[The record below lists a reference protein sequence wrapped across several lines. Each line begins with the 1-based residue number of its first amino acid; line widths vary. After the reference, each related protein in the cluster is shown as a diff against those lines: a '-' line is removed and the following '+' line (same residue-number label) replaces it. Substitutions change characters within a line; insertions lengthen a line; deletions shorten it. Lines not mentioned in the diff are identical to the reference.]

1 MIMKNGDI
9 LKQIKEDLPPNA
21 QISDVFYEGA
31 NIVLYTKN
39 RDFFLDSKET
49 IRSIVNKVK
58 KRVELRMDPS
68 MLVPPEETQDIIS
81 KIVPKE
87 AGLGEVWFD
96 YKRSIAFIE
105 AQKPGLVIGKEGQVM
120 NEIKEKTLWVPKIRR
135 APVINSDLI
144 KTIRYTLFQ
153 NSEYRRDFMN
163 KIGKKIYM
171 TKWERDPS
179 YWVRVSVLGAG
190 REVGRSCMLLQT
202 PLSNVL
208 LDTGINVA
216 SPENA
221 FPHFD
226 APEFDIHK
234 IDAVVI
240 SHAHLDHSGA
250 VPLLFKYG
258 YTGPVYATEPT
269 RDIMTLLQ
277 LDYIDVIQR
286 TGKKPQYSSRE
297 IKDVIK
303 NTITLDYDEVTDV
316 TADVR
321 LTLHNAGHVLGSS
334 LVHLNIGNGYHNFL
348 YTGDFKYARTK
359 LLEPA
364 MTRFQR
370 VETLMMESTY
380 GSKEDVQPSR
390 EECETQLI
398 DIIKSTIDN
407 KGKVLIP
414 VLGVGRA
421 QEVMLIIEEA
431 MRQKKIPE
439 VSVYVDGMVWDVTA
453 IHTTYPEFM
462 NRDVKKQIFGDD
474 NNPFVAKCFVRV
486 GSQEERDKIINSRKP
501 CIILATSGMLT
512 GGSSVYYFQKL
523 APNKKNS
530 IVFVSYQ
537 AEGTLGRRVQRGEK
551 QVPVETFGG
560 KVEMVDTKLAVHS
573 VEGLSGHSDR
583 NQLINYVKH
592 MDPKPRKVMFVHG
605 ESSKCLDL
613 ASTIHKL
620 LRVETTAPRNLDATR
635 IR

>member
-1 MIMKNGDI
+1 MKNGDI
-9 LKQIKEDLPPNA
+9 LKQIKEELPPEAN
-21 QISDVFYEGA
+21 ISDVLYEGA

-39 RDFFLDSKET
+39 RDFFLDSKDV
-49 IRSIVNKVK
+49 IRNIVNKVK

-68 MLVPPEETQDIIS
+68 MLVPPEETQEIIN

-87 AGLGEVWFD
+87 AGLGEAWFD
-96 YKRSIAFIE
+96 YKRSITFIE
-105 AQKPGLVIGKEGQVM
+105 AEKPGLVIGKEGQVM
-120 NEIKEKTLWVPKIRR
+120 NEIRKQTLWVPKIRR
-135 APVINSDLI
+135 APVIQSDLI
-144 KTIRYTLFQ
+144 KTIRHTLFQ
-153 NSEYRRDFMN
+153 NSEYRREFMN
-163 KIGKKIYM
+163 KIGKKIYN
-171 TKWERDPS
+171 TKWKRDSS
-179 YWVRVSVLGAG
+179 YWIRISTLGAG
-190 REVGRSCMLLQT
+190 REVGRSCFLLQT
-202 PLSNVL
+202 PLSNII
-208 LDTGINVA
+208 LDCGINVA
-216 SPENA
+216 STEYA

-226 APEFDIHK
+226 APEFDINK

-250 VPLLFKYG
+250 APLLYKYG
-258 YTGPVYATEPT
+258 YKGPIYSTEPT

-286 TGKKPQYSSRE
+286 TGKKPEYTSRE
-297 IKDVIK
+297 IKEMIK
-303 NTITLDYDEVTDV
+303 NSITLDFDEVTDI

-334 LVHLNIGNGYHNFL
+334 LVHLNIGEGFHNFL

-364 MTRFQR
+364 LTKFQR

-380 GSKEDVQPSR
+380 GAKEDSQPSR
-390 EECETQLI
+390 EECEKQLI
-398 DIIKSTIDN
+398 EIIQNTVER

-421 QEVMLIIEEA
+421 QEVMLIVEQA
-431 MRQKKIPE
+431 MREKKIPE
-439 VSVYVDGMVWDVTA
+439 VPVYVDGMVWDVTA

-462 NRDVKKQIFGDD
+462 NRDVKKQIFGEDV
-474 NNPFVAKCFVRV
+474 NPFVAKCFVKV
-486 GSQEERDKIINSRKP
+486 GSQEERDKLIHSRKP
-501 CIILATSGMLT
+501 CIIIATSGMLT
-512 GGSSVYYFQKL
+512 GGSSVYYFQNL
-523 APNKKNS
+523 ASNKKNS

-560 KVEMVDTKLAVHS
+560 KVEMIEVKLEIHS

-583 NQLINYVKH
+583 NQLLNYVKH
-592 MDPKPRKVMFVHG
+592 LEPKPRKVIIVHG
-605 ESSKCLDL
+605 ENSKCLEL
-613 ASTIHKL
+613 ASTIHKT
-620 LRVETTAPRNLDATR
+620 LRVETTAPRNLDVIR

>member
-1 MIMKNGDI
+1 MKNGDI
-9 LKQIKEDLPPNA
+9 LKQIKEELPPEA
-21 QISDVFYEGA
+21 DISDVLYEGA

-39 RDFFLDSKET
+39 KDFFLDSKEV
-49 IRSIVNKVK
+49 IRQIVNKVK

-68 MLVPPEETQDIIS
+68 MLVPPEETQDIIN

-87 AGLGEVWFD
+87 AGLGEAWFD

-105 AQKPGLVIGKEGQVM
+105 AQKPGIVIGKEGQVM
-120 NEIKEKTLWVPKIRR
+120 NEIRRQTLWVPKIRR
-135 APVINSDLI
+135 APVIHSDLI

-163 KIGKKIYM
+163 QIGKKIYM
-171 TKWERDPS
+171 TKWERDSS
-179 YWVRVSVLGAG
+179 YWIRVSVLGAG

-208 LDTGINVA
+208 LDCGINVA
-216 SPENA
+216 SSENA

-234 IDAVVI
+234 IDAVVV

-250 VPLLFKYG
+250 LPLLFKYG
-258 YTGPVYATEPT
+258 YKGPIYSTEPT

-286 TGKKPQYSSRE
+286 TGKKPEYTSRE
-297 IKDVIK
+297 IKEMIK
-303 NTITLDYDEVTDV
+303 NTITLDYDEVTDI
-316 TADVR
+316 TPDVR

-348 YTGDFKYARTK
+348 YTGDLKYGRTK

-364 MTRFQR
+364 LTRFQR

-380 GSKEDVQPSR
+380 GAKEDIQPSR
-390 EECETQLI
+390 EECEAQLI
-398 DIIKSTIDN
+398 DIAKSTLEN

-421 QEVMLIIEEA
+421 QEVMLIVEQA
-431 MRQKKIPE
+431 MREKKIPE
-439 VSVYVDGMVWDVTA
+439 VPVYVDGMVWDVTA

-462 NRDVKKQIFGDD
+462 NRDVKKQIFGE
-474 NNPFVAKCFVRV
+474 NSNPFVAKCFVRV
-486 GSQEERDKIINSRKP
+486 GSQEERDILINSRKP
-501 CIILATSGMLT
+501 CIVIATSGMLT

-551 QVPVETFGG
+551 QVPVETYGG
-560 KVEMVDTKLAVHS
+560 KVEMVDVKLNVHS

-583 NQLINYVKH
+583 NQLLNYVRH
-592 MDPKPRKVMFVHG
+592 IEPKPRRAIFVHG
-605 ESSKCLDL
+605 ESSKCLEL
-613 ASTIHKL
+613 ASVVHKTF
-620 LRVETTAPRNLDATR
+620 RIETTAPRNLDAIR